1 MPSETCPNCLKSPT
15 NAVMAWTR
23 AHLIHDL
30 RPYLCTYESC
40 RTSDQLYDSI
50 ESWIKHEEST
60 HRFSLRCPEH
70 PTQIFPCKD
79 GFQSHLEAE
88 HGGQSN
94 DFRTALLA
102 CASES
107 VSAAATRCCPI
118 CLVTYTTT
126 QELNTHISR
135 HLERISL
142 FSLPRSAGADGADGA
157 DKVGSSKPN
166 QSSGGSRH
174 ESTAGTLIFTDNG
187 IPHHGIVAHSTP
199 LDASKANG

>member
-1 MPSETCPNCLKSPT
+1 
-15 NAVMAWTR
+15 MAWTR

-60 HRFSLRCPEH
+60 HRLSMRCPEH
-70 PTQIFPCKD
+70 PTHIVPCKED
-79 GFQSHLEAE
+79 FQSHLEAE
-88 HGGQSN
+88 HGSQSN

-102 CASES
+102 CASDS
-107 VSAAATRCCPI
+107 VSAAVTRCCPI
-118 CLVTYTTT
+118 CLATYTTT

-142 FSLPRSAGADGADGA
+142 FSLPRSAGADDTDGA

-187 IPHHGIVAHSTP
+187 IPNHGIVAPSTA
-199 LDASKANG
+199 LDAPKANG

>member
-1 MPSETCPNCLKSPT
+1 M
-15 NAVMAWTR
+15 VWTR

-40 RTSDQLYDSI
+40 QTSDQLYDSI
-50 ESWIKHEEST
+50 ESWIMHEEST
-60 HRFSLRCPEH
+60 HRLSMRCPEH
-70 PTQIFPCKD
+70 PTHIFSYKD

-88 HGGQSN
+88 HGNQSN

-107 VSAAATRCCPI
+107 VSATVTRCCPI
-118 CLVTYTTT
+118 CLATYTTT
-126 QELNTHISR
+126 QELHTHISR
-135 HLERISL
+135 HLERIAL
-142 FSLPRSAGADGADGA
+142 FSLPRSAGADDADGA

-174 ESTAGTLIFTDNG
+174 EWTAGTLIFTDNAASLG
-187 IPHHGIVAHSTP
+187 GNTPHHSIVAPSTP
-199 LDASKANG
+199 LDTSKANG